1 MTRLPT
7 RPTLLQ
13 RVIQAQGL
21 RNLRDRG
28 RLTDEEF
35 LLALNEI
42 RREEGL
48 PPLTSVEEPVT
59 G

>member
-1 MTRLPT
+1 MTNMPA

-13 RVIQAQGL
+13 RVIRAQGL

-28 RLTDEEF
+28 RITDEEF

-48 PPLTSVEEPVT
+48 PPLTDIKESVAQ
-59 G
+59 

>member
-1 MTRLPT
+1 MRPA

-21 RNLRDRG
+21 RNLHERG
-28 RLTDEEF
+28 RISDEEF

-48 PPLTSVEEPVT
+48 APLAAVEELSSP
-59 G
+59 